1 MMTTWVRA
9 GRHDLCLDDVAM
21 VKRHSDGSATIYLR
35 RVREVALTAA
45 SAAAFLPRFGRFAG
59 LDGDESAGD

>member
-21 VKRHSDGSATIYLR
+21 VERHADGDVTIYLT
-35 RVREVALTAA
+35 RVRDVTLTAA
-45 SAAAFLPRFGRFAG
+45 SAAASLPHSDRFARLEG
-59 LDGDESAGD
+59 PADD